1 MKELEPEFISLYYGE
16 DVSEDEAEEAAAIVR
31 ARFTE
36 AEVSV
41 VNGGQPVYYYLISA
55 E

>member
-1 MKELEPEFISLYYGE
+1 MFYGE
-16 DVSEDEAEEAAAIVR
+16 DVDEAQAKELVKKLEEALPDVEI
-31 ARFTE
+31 
-36 AEVSV
+36 SL